1 MIDLKSLSA
10 NVKGTQLY
18 EFLDEVKLSVADI
31 RNTLNV
37 KPEIELEVRKA
48 LCEIIEEL
56 IIQRLKTADNKVEKN
71 TDNWK

>member
-18 EFLDEVKLSVADI
+18 EFLDEVKLNVADI

-37 KPEIELEVRKA
+37 KSEIELEVRKA
-48 LCEIIEEL
+48 LCDIIEEM

>member
-18 EFLDEVKLSVADI
+18 EFLDEVKLNVADI

-48 LCEIIEEL
+48 LCDIIEEM